1 MTDMT
6 DETRNAN
13 ENAVA
18 VARHVT
24 WVGFWCNALLGTVK
38 VIAGIIGR
46 SGAVVADGIH
56 SFSDFITDVIVLVM
70 VSIGRKG
77 ANKRY
82 EYGHGKYETFGTMLV
97 AWALV
102 IVGAIILYEG
112 VIALVR
118 ACEGTLPPRPAAIAL
133 AVCVLSIV
141 VKEWLYRYTVKA
153 GRRIDS
159 QAVIANAWH
168 HRSDSFSSIATLVG
182 VSGAMFMGE
191 QWRILD
197 PIAQIIVSVFIIT
210 VGIRTSKPAILELLE
225 VSLPHDVQ
233 QRIADIISSTDGVE
247 SFHHLR
253 TRRNGKADI
262 IDVHIKV
269 NPYIP
274 VIEGHAIATAV
285 EKAIREQIGP
295 DTMVTTHIEPYFD
308 KS

>member
-1 MTDMT
+1 MTEKTHIDN
-6 DETRNAN
+6 DK
-13 ENAVA
+13 AVA

-24 WVGFWCNALLGTVK
+24 WVGFWWNAVLGTVK
-38 VIAGIIGR
+38 VVAGIVGR

-56 SFSDFITDVIVLVM
+56 SFSDFITDMIVLIM

-77 ANKRY
+77 ANNRY

-97 AWALV
+97 AWALI

-112 VIALVR
+112 VMALVK
-118 ACEGTLPPRPAAIAL
+118 ACEGTLPPRPGGIAL

-153 GRRIDS
+153 GRKIDS

-168 HRSDSFSSIATLVG
+168 HRSDSFSSIATLIG
-182 VSGAMFMGE
+182 VSGAMFLGE

-210 VGIRTSKPAILELLE
+210 VGVRTCRPAILELLE
-225 VSLPHDVQ
+225 VSLPRDVQ

-247 SFHHLR
+247 AYHHLR
-253 TRRNGKADI
+253 TRRNGKANI

-274 VIEGHAIATAV
+274 VIQGHAIATAV
-285 EKAIREQIGP
+285 EKTLREKIGP
-295 DTMVTTHIEPYFD
+295 DTMVTTHIEPYFE
-308 KS
+308 KG

>member
-1 MTDMT
+1 MTEKTHIDN
-6 DETRNAN
+6 DNS
-13 ENAVA
+13 VA

-24 WVGFWCNALLGTVK
+24 WVGFWWNAVLGTVK
-38 VIAGIIGR
+38 VVAGIVGR

-56 SFSDFITDVIVLVM
+56 SFSDFITDMIVLIM
-70 VSIGRKG
+70 VSIGRRG
-77 ANKRY
+77 ANNRY

-97 AWALV
+97 AWALI
-102 IVGAIILYEG
+102 IVGAVILYEG
-112 VIALVR
+112 VVALVK
-118 ACEGTLPPRPAAIAL
+118 ACEGTLPPRPAGIAL

-153 GRRIDS
+153 GRKIDS

-168 HRSDSFSSIATLVG
+168 HRSDSFSSIATLIG
-182 VSGAMFMGE
+182 VSGAMFLGE

-210 VGIRTSKPAILELLE
+210 VGVRTCRPAILELLE

-247 SFHHLR
+247 AYHHLR
-253 TRRNGKADI
+253 TRRNGKANI

-274 VIEGHAIATAV
+274 VIQGHAIATAV
-285 EKAIREQIGP
+285 EKALREKIGP
-295 DTMVTTHIEPYFD
+295 DTMVTTHIEPYFE
-308 KS
+308 KE